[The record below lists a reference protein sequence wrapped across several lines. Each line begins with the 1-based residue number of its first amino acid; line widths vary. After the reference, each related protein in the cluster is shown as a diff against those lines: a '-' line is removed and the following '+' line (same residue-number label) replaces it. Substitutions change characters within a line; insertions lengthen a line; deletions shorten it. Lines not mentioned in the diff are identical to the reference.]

1 MPRKKANTNATNGN
15 AMCQWN
21 FNMDD
26 ALVNAYLHQQT
37 LGNRIGGTF
46 TTHALE
52 NIVNELKQK
61 FPDKPI
67 DKERTQN
74 RMKNMKRAFTKCYD
88 VFKNGMSGFAW
99 NQTKEMWEAE
109 PEVWQ
114 HLIEAKPEAVEWM
127 NKSIRN
133 YNKLVQLYGQDRATG
148 QHAETASEMRRKIS
162 QNSTNRSGG
171 PHSGNTID
179 DIDFMVSQ
187 NTANIE
193 NLGENEIEFAEEASL
208 EAPRSSKSKKAKRS
222 DSHDDVT
229 VLSTGMDSVSNAIA
243 QSTTAIVQVS
253 NTVLGVTTQILN
265 KLGPNPD
272 SIKASDVW
280 ATLMNLGF
288 SQPFLNQAYLFLM
301 KDPKMLEAIMG
312 CPDKHRKSL
321 LLLSM
326 GYDQEPLD

>member
-1 MPRKKANTNATNGN
+1 MGN
-15 AMCQWN
+15 I
-21 FNMDD
+21 
-26 ALVNAYLHQQT
+26 
-37 LGNRIGGTF
+37 IGGTF

-99 NQTKEMWEAE
+99 NLTKEMWEAE

-114 HLIEAKPEAVEWM
+114 HLIEAKLEAAEWM

-133 YNKLVQLYGQDRATG
+133 YDKLVQLYGQDRATG
-148 QHAETASEMRRKIS
+148 QHDETASEMRRRIS

-193 NLGENEIEFAEEASL
+193 NLGENEIEFAEEASP

-222 DSHDDVT
+222 DSRDDSKY
-229 VLSTGMDSVSNAIA
+229 LK
-243 QSTTAIVQVS
+243 VS

-288 SQPFLNQAYLFLM
+288 SQPFLNKTYLFLM
-301 KDPKMLEAIMG
+301 KDPKMLEAVMG
-312 CPDKHRKSL
+312 CSYEHRKSL